1 MPDASI
7 SSTSRCVSGRSTA
20 SGFSQKIG
28 MPRARPARTRVG
40 CALELAAMTSA
51 SAPAIASSMLAAVAP
66 TLGRDRDRALGVG
79 IGHDEGAGLEQ
90 VGEDRGVHR
99 ADPSR
104 TELRDAHQATA
115 SRTAT
120 RRAYSSTRRPIAAA
134 SDGRSHDESCSTIS
148 HPS

>member
-40 CALELAAMTSA
+40 WALELAAMTSA

-66 TLGRDRDRALGVG
+66 TSAATATARSGSASARTRAP
-79 IGHDEGAGLEQ
+79 GLEQ
-90 VGEDRGVHR
+90 VGEDRCVHR

-104 TELRDAHQATA
+104 AELRDAHQATA

-120 RRAYSSTRRPIAAA
+120 
-134 SDGRSHDESCSTIS
+134 
-148 HPS
+148 